1 MATAVDETKPPGGGR
16 VTLEETATL
25 AEAGKLTG
33 RRRRIQLIDAG
44 WSANGRYYSPQV
56 LAEAAAAKVFPAGTP
71 MYIDHPSASERVDRP
86 ERSVKDLAARLAT
99 DARFENGALVAEATV
114 FGPWLPVINEVA
126 DHIGVSIRAAG
137 RIEAGEAEGRQG
149 LLVTE
154 ISEGISV
161 DFVTTPA
168 AGGKV
173 LQLIESVQ
181 AEMAEARNVGAWIE
195 SRLHLALTREAD
207 DMYGNGRLT
216 RDERKALSSAVGDA
230 LDAFVT
236 ALQDSAPALY
246 ERDLWDDPPIAADMA
261 ESTTPAPP
269 AQPIQEGA
277 PMSGSTG
284 TGAPNGGPTEISEA
298 DRLRAENTKL
308 KEDLAEAKLTAAQLG
323 DNARELEETKKSL
336 EESRRE
342 VLRLKA
348 NDAARDKAL
357 QTLASSTLPQVA
369 HAEVVEAVTGDN
381 VPLNDEGALDEA
393 KLTERIRA
401 AIEKERRYL
410 AKFAESQGMGSVR
423 GLGSSGDPNEM
434 TEADLNAG
442 LKDVFTRLG
451 MDESAADLAAKGR

>member
-1 MATAVDETKPPGGGR
+1 VTTLDERTPVTGEDR
-16 VTLEETATL
+16 VTLVETAAL
-25 AEAGKLTG
+25 DEAGKLTG
-33 RRRRIQLIDAG
+33 RRRNIRLIAAG

-56 LAEAAAAKVFPAGTP
+56 LAEAAAAGVFGAGTP
-71 MYIDHPSASERVDRP
+71 MYIDHPTATEKVDRP
-86 ERSVKDLAARLAT
+86 ERSLKDLAARLASP
-99 DARFENGALVAEATV
+99 ARFENGALVAEATV
-114 FGPWLPVINEVA
+114 YAPWMPVIN
-126 DHIGVSIRAAG
+126 DLTPGVSIRAAG

-149 LLVTE
+149 LIVTE

-168 AGGKV
+168 AGGAV
-173 LQLIESVQ
+173 LDILES
-181 AEMAEARNVGAWIE
+181 ARTRLAEARNVGAWIE

-236 ALQDSAPALY
+236 ALSDSAPALY
-246 ERDLWDDPPIAADMA
+246 ERDLWDEPPTPAAADMA
-261 ESTTPAPP
+261 EGKTAPAPP
-269 AQPIQEGA
+269 AKPLEEHR
-277 PMSGSTG
+277 MSGPQ
-284 TGAPNGGPTEISEA
+284 TGAPTGGPTDLSEA

-323 DNARELEETKKSL
+323 DNARELAETKKSL
-336 EESRRE
+336 GESRRE
-342 VLRLKA
+342 NLRLRA

-357 QTLASSTLPQVA
+357 HTLAASTLPQVA

-381 VPLNDEGALDEA
+381 VPLNDDGALDEA
-393 KLTERIRA
+393 KLTEAIRA

-410 AKFAESQGMGSVR
+410 AKFAESQGMGTVR

-434 TEADLNAG
+434 TEADLTSG
-442 LKDVFTRLG
+442 LKDVFGRLG
-451 MDESAADLAAKGR
+451 MPENVADLAAKGR